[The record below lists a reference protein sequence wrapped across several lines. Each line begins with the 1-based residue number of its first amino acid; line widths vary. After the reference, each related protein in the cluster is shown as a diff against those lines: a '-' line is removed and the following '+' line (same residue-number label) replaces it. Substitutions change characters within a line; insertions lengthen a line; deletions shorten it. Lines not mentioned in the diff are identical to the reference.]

1 MISDMRT
8 YRHMEYCPVH
18 QPRSCTT
25 HSLRGSYSLLST
37 GCSSFRLKTNE
48 WDSEQNPTDE
58 INQLFRARRK
68 QVYFTCVL
76 HFILNYF
83 CVLFLLV
90 VVFLSSIFIH
100 LNIALPRALR
110 CSMVKPKKN
119 NKFTHVVH
127 VKAITT
133 KAISR
138 PSSAHRAKP
147 KALTDYSGC
156 INIEITI
163 LNDDYACCLDA
174 DDQAREWFLAFGFTV
189 CVRFIN
195 ELFWTVDFT
204 CARSNINQANLSRR
218 KTIYLHCRPLRA
230 PLSTLISILSAHTYT
245 HK

>member
-1 MISDMRT
+1 M
-8 YRHMEYCPVH
+8 
-18 QPRSCTT
+18 
-25 HSLRGSYSLLST
+25 
-37 GCSSFRLKTNE
+37 CSSF
-48 WDSEQNPTDE
+48 
-58 INQLFRARRK
+58 
-68 QVYFTCVL
+68 
-76 HFILNYF
+76 HFK
-83 CVLFLLV
+83 LFLCFV
-90 VVFLSSIFIH
+90 FVSCFFLSSIFIH

-119 NKFTHVVH
+119 NKFTHV
-127 VKAITT
+127 KAITT
-133 KAISR
+133 KVISR

-195 ELFWTVDFT
+195 VLFWTVDFT

-218 KTIYLHCRPLRA
+218 KTIFLHCRLLRA
-230 PLSTLISILSAHTYT
+230 SLSTLIHTHTRARAHTHTCISTETLLYFSIFT
-245 HK
+245 IIQKKDNEK